1 MFLVATSEGFVKKDK
16 VGHQPGGTDL
26 SSHSSPLEIPGGG
39 EQKKKSKEMIHGTM
53 ISCIVH
59 ESERRGRC

>member
-26 SSHSSPLEIPGGG
+26 SIHSSPLEIPGGG
-39 EQKKKSKEMIHGTM
+39 ERKKKNQGDDPWNHDILH
-53 ISCIVH
+53 CP
-59 ESERRGRC
+59 